1 MRTLRVNREL
11 SPLLAGAAAAVPTA
25 GALLALT
32 GAGAALRGPG
42 ALLFLLLAPAA
53 ALAAALRGLDPF
65 ARALCALA
73 GAVVVDMLVAQV
85 MLATHR
91 WSVRGGVAAV
101 AVLSLLLLL
110 LVLLRDRI
118 PGKSTQE

>member
-32 GAGAALRGPG
+32 GSGAALRGPG

-53 ALAAALRGLDPF
+53 ALATALRGLDPF